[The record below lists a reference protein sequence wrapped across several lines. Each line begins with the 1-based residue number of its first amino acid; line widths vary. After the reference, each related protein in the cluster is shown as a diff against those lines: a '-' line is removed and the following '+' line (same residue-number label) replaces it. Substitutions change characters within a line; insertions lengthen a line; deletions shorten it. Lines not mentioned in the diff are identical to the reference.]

1 MSEGLII
8 GPKSVATGQSRSSAN
23 CCSTALFIRLR
34 PLSSAVKCALDQMR
48 NAIEDS
54 EIGVDLCLDSGTP
67 NLQDHWRA
75 AGEFGPVYLRD

>member
-48 NAIEDS
+48 NAIED
-54 EIGVDLCLDSGTP
+54 L
-67 NLQDHWRA
+67 HA
-75 AGEFGPVYLRD
+75 

>member
-54 EIGVDLCLDSGTP
+54 EIGHLEADWMAGHIRFELATP
-67 NLQDHWRA
+67 SAR
-75 AGEFGPVYLRD
+75 YLIGIP